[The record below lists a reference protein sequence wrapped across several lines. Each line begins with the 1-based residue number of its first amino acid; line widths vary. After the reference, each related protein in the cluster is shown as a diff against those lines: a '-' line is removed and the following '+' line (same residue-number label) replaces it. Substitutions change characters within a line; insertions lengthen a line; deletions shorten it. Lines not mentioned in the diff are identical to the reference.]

1 MADEEDEEVTGEGDK
16 IDWKARYINQRART
30 KEQKERADQLDT
42 QIKAIKPKAE
52 AHDGL
57 AQQLAAITKER
68 DDERAGRG
76 FDRAVAAKGITD
88 PEAIDL
94 VRSRYSALPEKDRP
108 APDAYVDSLTADP
121 AKTPKWLSGYLQPP
135 AKTEQ
140 QGTQT
145 QQQTQQGQAA
155 QSNTGGQQQVQ
166 AVNPNRTAVSTTGAH
181 GAWVPTPEDRARA
194 HAMAVKGDYSH
205 AMRIQAAD
213 GFAPLQLP
221 GMSNTGG
228 GQQGGGG
235 QNTNGVG

>member
-1 MADEEDEEVTGEGDK
+1 MADEEDEDGTVEGDK

-30 KEQKERADQLDT
+30 KEQKERADQMDAQLK
-42 QIKAIKPKAE
+42 QIRPKAE

-57 AQQLAAITKER
+57 QQQLVTLTKER
-68 DDERAGRG
+68 DSEREGRG

-94 VRSRYSALPEKDRP
+94 VRSRYGALPEKDRP

-140 QGTQT
+140 QSTQV
-145 QQQTQQGQAA
+145 QQQTQQGQVS
-155 QSNTGGQQQVQ
+155 QSNGGGQQQTQ

-181 GAWVPTPEDRARA
+181 GAWTPTPEDRARA
-194 HAMAVKGDYSH
+194 HAMAVKGDYSL
-205 AMRIQAAD
+205 AQRVQQAD
-213 GFAPLQLP
+213 GFAPMQLP
-221 GMSNTGG
+221 GFGGGG